1 MTTNDR
7 RGAADA
13 RRGTTDLALDLAN
26 KVDVL
31 GLFGLGGGLLSLGL
45 FVEAV
50 RGGDGDGDDA
60 GLGPWARRLID
71 DDQRPPGNGIS
82 CADRK
87 DGNWFTM
94 SACALGYAYTS
105 VERNLVRVVR
115 EDSSYVSAPVL
126 AAVMSVFVK
135 SVYN

>member
-7 RGAADA
+7 RGAAYA

-60 GLGPWARRLID
+60 GLG
-71 DDQRPPGNGIS
+71 
-82 CADRK
+82 
-87 DGNWFTM
+87 
-94 SACALGYAYTS
+94 
-105 VERNLVRVVR
+105 V
-115 EDSSYVSAPVL
+115 
-126 AAVMSVFVK
+126 
-135 SVYN
+135 

>member
-45 FVEAV
+45 FVKAV

-87 DGNWFTM
+87 DGNWFNV
-94 SACALGYAYTS
+94 SARALGYASTS
-105 VERNLVRVVR
+105 VEGDVIRIMR
-115 EDSSYVSAPVL
+115 EDSGYAAAMIPQAVRSVS
-126 AAVMSVFVK
+126 VK
-135 SVYN
+135 SVHN